1 MVFKRAAAKLRAQ
14 EWTAVAIELAIVIVG
29 VFVGTWVANR
39 NQDAVQRE
47 STIRLLGQFKSEIRL
62 QAQQFQAFK
71 KYMAVTGTYA
81 RTAEAGW
88 SGDSTVSDRDFVVA
102 AYQASQITGTAINT
116 QSWAS
121 MFGAGQV
128 QNVQDPAVRARLVR
142 VLSLDSSII
151 DVRQLQSDYRKDVR
165 SVIPG
170 TIQEAIRAGCGDIF
184 PDTGTIGAE
193 LPDRCDVSIP
203 PQAARNTAAAL
214 RAQPILAHELDWH
227 RALVAS
233 MMNQYGAYIRS
244 LESLSQAIDHSA
256 DKVQP

>member
-1 MVFKRAAAKLRAQ
+1 
-14 EWTAVAIELAIVIVG
+14 
-29 VFVGTWVANR
+29 
-39 NQDAVQRE
+39 
-47 STIRLLGQFKSEIRL
+47 
-62 QAQQFQAFK
+62 
-71 KYMAVTGTYA
+71 MAVTGTYA